1 MFLLPS
7 DVPIASNHFPRMG
20 NIIPF
25 RELRED
31 YVGNA
36 DHDCIA
42 PTWSFFLFDDGSL
55 FVAYSS
61 SPSSELKLLRLLAL
75 ETAGEV
81 AERRGSV
88 PKGHIVSLSSMPSN
102 LCSSFKAALNDK
114 SVKWD
119 KGSEKATACSQNSG
133 LVPWDGVSCWQQP
146 RTEFFSGWICCLVRW
161 GLISAGPSEVSIGR
175 PWARAWISSSCNV
188 Q

>member
-1 MFLLPS
+1 MFFLPS
-7 DVPIASNHFPRMG
+7 DLPIASNHFPSMG

-25 RELRED
+25 RELREN
-31 YVGNA
+31 YMGNA

-42 PTWSFFLFDDGSL
+42 PTWSFFLVDDGSL

-133 LVPWDGVSCWQQP
+133 LVP
-146 RTEFFSGWICCLVRW
+146 
-161 GLISAGPSEVSIGR
+161 
-175 PWARAWISSSCNV
+175 
-188 Q
+188 

>member
-25 RELRED
+25 RKLRED

-42 PTWSFFLFDDGSL
+42 PTWSFFLFHDGSL

-133 LVPWDGVSCWQQP
+133 LVP
-146 RTEFFSGWICCLVRW
+146 
-161 GLISAGPSEVSIGR
+161 
-175 PWARAWISSSCNV
+175 
-188 Q
+188 